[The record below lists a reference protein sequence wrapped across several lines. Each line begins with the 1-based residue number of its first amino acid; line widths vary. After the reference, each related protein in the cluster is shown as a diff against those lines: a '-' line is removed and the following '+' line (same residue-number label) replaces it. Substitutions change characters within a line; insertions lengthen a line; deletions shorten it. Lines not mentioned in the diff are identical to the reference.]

1 MKYCKHCGSPIN
13 SHTMK
18 CDNCG
23 KQYFT
28 FRNKWVILSFVFIL
42 LFLVASTANFFLYR
56 AYVSASDNSTSLK
69 EKYDSSRAELSSLQS
84 KNSELSARNKEL
96 RSENSAKS
104 DELSYLRDK
113 TQENDRRIRSLE
125 KYLYFYHSFD
135 HTYYHRYGCTVSG
148 TCYFVTSGMDTVFD
162 DVVFCSREYAI
173 SRGYIAC
180 PDCVR

>member
-42 LFLVASTANFFLYR
+42 LFLVASTAIFFLYR
-56 AYVSASDNSTSLK
+56 AYVSASDNSVSLK

-84 KNSELSARNKEL
+84 KNSELSARNKDL

-104 DELSYLRDK
+104 DELTYLRNQAASNDK
-113 TQENDRRIRSLE
+113 RIQFLQ
-125 KYLYFYHSFD
+125 KNLYFLCDYDSV
-135 HTYYHRYGCTVSG
+135 YYHRYGCISTMAGYRLWNSRLLDPDD
-148 TCYFVTSGMDTVFD
+148 DTL
-162 DVVFCSREYAI
+162 CTREYAI

>member
-1 MKYCKHCGSPIN
+1 MKYCKHCGSPLN

-42 LFLVASTANFFLYR
+42 LFLVSSTADFFLYR
-56 AYVSASDNSTSLK
+56 AYVSSSANSASLK
-69 EKYDSSRAELSSLQS
+69 EKYDSARAELTSLQS
-84 KNSELSARNKEL
+84 KNSELSTRNKDL
-96 RSENSAKS
+96 RNENSAKS
-104 DELSYLRDK
+104 DELTYLRN
-113 TQENDRRIRSLE
+113 QVASNDGRIQFLQ
-125 KYLYFYHSFD
+125 KNLYFLYEYDSV
-135 HTYYHRYGCTVSG
+135 YYHRYGCLSTAGGHMLWNSIL
-148 TCYFVTSGMDTVFD
+148 SD
-162 DVVFCSREYAI
+162 DVTLCTREYAI

>member
-1 MKYCKHCGSPIN
+1 MKYCKHCGAPIDPR
-13 SHTMK
+13 TKK
-18 CDNCG
+18 CSKCG

-56 AYVSASDNSTSLK
+56 AYVSASDSSVSLK
-69 EKYDSSRAELSSLQS
+69 EKYDSARAELTSLQS
-84 KNSELSARNKEL
+84 KNSELSTRNKDL

-104 DELSYLRDK
+104 DELTYLRNQAASNDK
-113 TQENDRRIRSLE
+113 RIQFLQ
-125 KYLYFYHSFD
+125 KNLYFLYEYDSV
-135 HTYYHRYGCTVSG
+135 YYHRYGCISTPGGHMLWNSLLL
-148 TCYFVTSGMDTVFD
+148 DPD
-162 DVVFCSREYAI
+162 DVTLCTREYAI

>member
-42 LFLVASTANFFLYR
+42 LFLVSSAADLFLYR
-56 AYVSASDNSTSLK
+56 AYVSSSANSASLK
-69 EKYDSSRAELSSLQS
+69 EKYDSARVELSSLQS
-84 KNSELSARNKEL
+84 KNSELSARNKDL

-104 DELSYLRDK
+104 DELTYLRN
-113 TQENDRRIRSLE
+113 QVASNDGRIQFLQ
-125 KYLYFYHSFD
+125 KNLYFLYGYDSV
-135 HTYYHRYGCTVSG
+135 YYHRYGCLSTAGGHMLWNSIL
-148 TCYFVTSGMDTVFD
+148 SD
-162 DVVFCSREYAI
+162 DVTLCTREYAI